1 MSESEESGSEEK
13 SFDASET
20 KVKKSRDKGETPQST
35 EANTL
40 MLYIGLAVSIVIF
53 GKLVASNAL
62 ISLSSMLEY
71 PEDMSKALLDSQTAR
86 FGGNGAAEFLWKPIL
101 ALGPV
106 FMLLILA
113 IIVSLVLQR
122 AIVVAPSKL
131 KPKLSRLSP
140 ISNAKQK
147 YGMTGMVEFGK
158 RFFKLAF
165 ISSVA
170 MFFFFTLLKELPGMS
185 AIPYALIVPEMYKS
199 ALQLILF
206 MIIAMGLIT
215 LVDLPYSWFA
225 HMKKLRMTFK
235 EVKDESKE
243 SEGDPHLKGER
254 RRRAIALSQ
263 ATMLNDVVMA
273 DVIIVNP
280 THYAVALKWQREQ
293 KTVPVL
299 LAKGVDELAARI
311 RQKAKENDI
320 PIHSDPPCA
329 RSIYAGVEVGDVIKP
344 EHYAA
349 VAASIH
355 FADSLKRKGYE

>member
-1 MSESEESGSEEK
+1 MSENEESGAEEK

-20 KVKKSRDKGETPQST
+20 KIRKSREKGDTPQST

-40 MLYIGLAVSIVIF
+40 MLYIGLAVAIVIF
-53 GKLVASNAL
+53 GKAVASNAL
-62 ISLSSMLEY
+62 ISLSSMLEH
-71 PEDMSKALLDSQTAR
+71 PGDMSRALLNSKTAR
-86 FGGNGAAEFLWKPIL
+86 FGENGASEFLWKPVM
-101 ALGPV
+101 ALGPI

-122 AIVVAPSKL
+122 AVVVAPSKL
-131 KPKLSRLSP
+131 KPKLSRISP
-140 ISNAKQK
+140 VSNAKQK

-170 MFFFFTLLKELPGMS
+170 LFFFYTLLKKLPGMS
-185 AIPYALIVPEMYKS
+185 AIPHALIVPEMNKT
-199 ALQLILF
+199 ALQLIMF

-215 LVDLPYSWFA
+215 LVDLPYAWFA

-235 EVKDESKE
+235 EIKDENKE

-263 ATMLNDVVMA
+263 ATMINDVAQA

-299 LAKGVDELAARI
+299 MAKGVDELAARI
-311 RQKAKENDI
+311 RKKADENNI
-320 PIHSDPPCA
+320 PIYSDPPCA
-329 RSIYAGVEVGDVIKP
+329 RSIYAGVEVGEVIKP

-355 FADSLKRKGYE
+355 FADSLKSKGYE